1 MRTNQKLKKNKMM
14 LYFSGLKAPLISSI
28 EFISSA
34 ITRSQARMSDP
45 GSFISEWLV
54 KLKILKHA
62 DHIWEDL
69 FFFAVRSLEVFKLYF
84 LSPLLFSSLCVC
96 VFLICF

>member
-1 MRTNQKLKKNKMM
+1 MRMNQKLKKNKMI
-14 LYFSGLKAPLISSI
+14 LYFSGLKTPLFSSI
-28 EFISSA
+28 KVISSA

-54 KLKILKHA
+54 KLKTLKHA

-69 FFFAVRSLEVFKLYF
+69 FCCVIF
-84 LSPLLFSSLCVC
+84 LCCQIISS
-96 VFLICF
+96 I

>member
-1 MRTNQKLKKNKMM
+1 MM

-28 EFISSA
+28 KVISSA

-62 DHIWEDL
+62 DHIWEICFAVL

-96 VFLICF
+96 F